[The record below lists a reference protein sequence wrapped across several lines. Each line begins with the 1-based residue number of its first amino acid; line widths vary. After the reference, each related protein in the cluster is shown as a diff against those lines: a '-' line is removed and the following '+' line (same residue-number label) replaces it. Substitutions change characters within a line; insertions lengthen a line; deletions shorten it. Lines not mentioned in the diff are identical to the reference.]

1 MLEYEEIVEKLSALQ
16 LGLKVV
22 CELDAEKEE
31 ESQLFIESLDKSI
44 VIISYVN
51 ELIAQ
56 LERWEKLLSQDGA
69 NTKGMVRKD
78 ISYMLKNLKL
88 FAKEKEE
95 DQEII

>member
-16 LGLKVV
+16 LALKVV

-56 LERWEKLLSQDGA
+56 LERWVKLLSQDGA